1 MSAAQPPSAPS
12 DGPPVGSSELA
23 AGVGAVGSG
32 TQGQQVVDDVVV
44 EEVDEEHTFDEEPD
58 YTRIGASRSHLESER

>member
-44 EEVDEEHTFDEEPD
+44 EEWMKSIRLMKSQIIRELVQVDH
-58 YTRIGASRSHLESER
+58 I